1 MIATK
6 TLPLM
11 VMGLVGREN
20 GGKAKNCRVL
30 CRILARVLARY
41 TGILIATLSKFFCK
55 RTNKIQDSNIQ
66 PLKTL
71 KLFELARPVGKQSSN
86 LCISQFQLRSAPHPH
101 PPHPRADPGH

>member
-30 CRILARVLARY
+30 CRILARVL
-41 TGILIATLSKFFCK
+41 
-55 RTNKIQDSNIQ
+55 
-66 PLKTL
+66 P
-71 KLFELARPVGKQSSN
+71 EVLA
-86 LCISQFQLRSAPHPH
+86 
-101 PPHPRADPGH
+101 

>member
-30 CRILARVLARY
+30 CRILARVLARSP
-41 TGILIATLSKFFCK
+41 GLSPGSSPGSVYRHPHRNPLQVFLANGPIQF
-55 RTNKIQDSNIQ
+55 KIQIYN
-66 PLKTL
+66 
-71 KLFELARPVGKQSSN
+71 R
-86 LCISQFQLRSAPHPH
+86 
-101 PPHPRADPGH
+101 